1 MKYKYIIW
9 DWNGTLLNDV
19 GAALDSVNDMLKAR
33 NMPPMDIVRY
43 KEIIGVPIRKFY
55 EKCFDLEKEDY
66 NEILKQWN
74 EGYLRHLP
82 EHNLTEGVTEMLEY
96 FKKEG
101 CTQLIVS
108 SSNKEQ
114 LIANVSKYNIADYFD
129 AILGADGYL
138 AESKVQRAI
147 NYLQSKEKEN
157 ALVIGDLEHDAQMAE
172 EIGADCILLS
182 TGHEKLER
190 LKNSGYPVI
199 DKITE
204 IKNFI

>member
-74 EGYLRHLP
+74 KGYLRHLP

-138 AESKVQRAI
+138 AESKVQQAI
-147 NYLQSKEKEN
+147 NYLQSKEKGN

-204 IKNFI
+204 IKNYI